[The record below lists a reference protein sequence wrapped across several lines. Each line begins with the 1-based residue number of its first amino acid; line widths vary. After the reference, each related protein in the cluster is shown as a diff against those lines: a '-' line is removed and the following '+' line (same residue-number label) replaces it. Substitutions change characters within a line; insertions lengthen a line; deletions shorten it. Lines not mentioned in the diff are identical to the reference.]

1 MTADRDLEGRVA
13 LVTGAGRGIGRACA
27 LELAARGAKVALG
40 LRDPAAGEG
49 TAEAIRA
56 QGGTAL
62 PLRMDVTDLAQIG
75 PAVEEAEAR
84 LGPLWVLVNN
94 VGFSRPAPA
103 LEVTPEDFDAMV
115 DANLRGAFFAA
126 QAAARRMIPR
136 GEGRIVN
143 MGSQAGSVALET
155 ESVYCMT
162 KAALAHL
169 TRCWAVEWGRHG
181 ISVSCVAPTFTATEG
196 AAVWL
201 RDDAFRESVLARIPL
216 GRIATVEEVAAAVA
230 FLASPRSGMIT
241 GTTLMVDGG
250 WTAV

>member
-1 MTADRDLEGRVA
+1 MDRDFEGMVA

-27 LELAARGAKVALG
+27 RELARRGATVALG
-40 LRDPAAGEG
+40 LRDPASGEG
-49 TAEAIRA
+49 AAEEIRGA
-56 QGGTAL
+56 GGETL
-62 PLRMDVTDLAQIG
+62 VLRMDVTDLRQVQD
-75 PAVEEAEAR
+75 AVAELESR
-84 LGPLWVLVNN
+84 CGRIDVLVNN

-115 DANLRGAFFAA
+115 DANLKGAFFTA
-126 QAAARRMIPR
+126 QAVARGMAKR
-136 GEGRIVN
+136 GGGRIVN
-143 MGSQAGSVALET
+143 MGSQAGAVALEN

-169 TRCWAVEWGRHG
+169 TKCWAVEWGPLG
-181 ISVSCVAPTFTATEG
+181 ISVTCVAPTFTAAEG

-201 RDDAFRESVLARIPL
+201 KDDAFRESVLRRIPL
-216 GRIATVEEVAAAVA
+216 GRVATVEDVARAVA
-230 FLASPRSGMIT
+230 FLASPGAAMIT